1 MSKNAK
7 TSLLLVFC
15 LLLPLL
21 IPNSAASSVYD
32 EVQIVSFDQ
41 EDGLHVQSML
51 NISGDSTV
59 ALSSIEIELWNISSP
74 DQWTAMLSSPFLD
87 SVVPYSLPES
97 GMTMWS
103 WNHSFNLSNI
113 DCTCYV
119 EISLLE
125 QTDLTSFGL
134 VVYAGQDNHRPVL
147 RPSSSNEADCHDPP
161 SLPLDSGR
169 CQCGLAC
176 GKRVPG
182 HRERS
187 CHALAGCPLQFRR
200 GYGRP

>member
-1 MSKNAK
+1 MTMSKNAK
-7 TSLLLVFC
+7 TSLLLVLC
-15 LLLPLL
+15 LLLTLA
-21 IPNSAASSVYD
+21 IPNSSASSNTD
-32 EVQIVSFDQ
+32 DVQIVSYDQ
-41 EDGLHVQSML
+41 ADGLHVQSML
-51 NISGDSTV
+51 NLSGDSTV

-74 DQWTAMLSSPFLD
+74 DQWTAMQSSPFFD

-103 WNHSFNLSNI
+103 WNHSFNLTDI

-147 RPSSSNEADCHDPP
+147 RPSSSNEADTLTTTQIFSEGMIDLSFEYILPP
-161 SLPLDSGR
+161 SPEFVVETMLTFFQR
-169 CQCGLAC
+169 
-176 GKRVPG
+176 
-182 HRERS
+182 
-187 CHALAGCPLQFRR
+187 
-200 GYGRP
+200 